1 MKMLITGSSGFIGRT
16 LVKNIEGIPCDI
28 SSSDTKPNCDVT
40 NVDDIIN
47 SSKDCDGIIHL
58 AALSR
63 VADCE
68 SEPQICIDINIKG
81 TLNVIQAAVK
91 NKINWVGIVTTGEVK
106 WIENREIQSFKRIN
120 NVYGI
125 SKLAGELLL
134 DVYTEKTNLQSTI
147 FRISSVVF
155 GYGDNPNKVFPLFI
169 NKAKS
174 GKKITIDNSLYEWDF
189 IHIDDVVET
198 IIKYSA
204 TAKNKIYMKE
214 VNILSGMQLD
224 LLSLSKVIHYL
235 TDSSSTIHYGNESI
249 NKVTLLEF
257 EDIVNKRKLT
267 KKFISQVKS
276 TIDSSPA

>member
-147 FRISSVVF
+147 FRISSVV
-155 GYGDNPNKVFPLFI
+155 LAI
-169 NKAKS
+169 E
-174 GKKITIDNSLYEWDF
+174 ITLIRF
-189 IHIDDVVET
+189 F
-198 IIKYSA
+198 
-204 TAKNKIYMKE
+204 
-214 VNILSGMQLD
+214 
-224 LLSLSKVIHYL
+224 HYL
-235 TDSSSTIHYGNESI
+235 LIRQ
-249 NKVTLLEF
+249 KV
-257 EDIVNKRKLT
+257 V
-267 KKFISQVKS
+267 KK
-276 TIDSSPA
+276 